1 MIYDRTDGV
10 GYSLVVY
17 FTMKQDMNWDDP
29 QNNAAKLFR
38 KFTHAPLDGTS
49 RKSMKGRFKCIG
61 QVAKRDE
68 LDGGLILGNTLR
80 KFNGKPFLAAPMQR
94 YYEGQD
100 YLEVDVDV
108 HEFTWY
114 VFFVSSSSSWKFVFV
129 CGDV

>member
-1 MIYDRTDGV
+1 
-10 GYSLVVY
+10 
-17 FTMKQDMNWDDP
+17 
-29 QNNAAKLFR
+29 
-38 KFTHAPLDGTS
+38 
-49 RKSMKGRFKCIG
+49 MKGRFKCIC
-61 QVAKRDE
+61 QVAKLDE
-68 LDGGLILGNTLR
+68 LDVGLILGNTLR